1 MVTTPPKSNF
11 PSHAVSSDEKASIKY
26 GLEVARSIESEWFKD
41 DRNTSRYFSLK
52 DTFHNLRLYAR
63 GEQPVQKYK
72 NELAINGDM
81 SYLNLDWKPVP
92 IIPKF
97 VDIVVNGISERPYE
111 LKTFCQDPTSM
122 KKRTDYINNLII
134 DMKNKE
140 AFNVVQQETGINLF
154 ENDPAN
160 LPENDEELALHMQLD
175 YKESIE
181 IAQQEALSNVFNL
194 NKYEYIKKRLD
205 YDITT
210 IGIGC
215 LKNSFNTAE
224 GIKIEYVDPV
234 NIVYSYTESPFFDDL
249 YYVGEVKRV
258 SIPEL
263 KKSFPNLTEEDVK
276 KLESSYSGERSI
288 YKTVNTED
296 ANDSNYVNILY
307 FEYKTYQNQ
316 VYKIKETSTGGMKSI
331 KKTDDFNPPKDE
343 RSRFEKVN
351 RSIEVLYSGAK
362 VIGLDIMLDW
372 RMNENMTRP
381 KSDVTKV
388 NMSYSI
394 VAPRLYRGIPESLV
408 GRMVSFAD
416 MIQLTHMKLQQV
428 LGKLVPDGVYLDA
441 DGLSQID
448 LGDGTSYSP
457 EEALNMYFQTGSV
470 IGRSMTQD
478 GDFNNARVPIQQLTS
493 SGGNAKIASLIQS
506 YNYYLQMIRDVT
518 GLNEAR
524 DGSSPDKDA
533 LVGVQKLAAANSN
546 TATRHIVQA
555 GLYVTLK
562 MAEGVSLRIS
572 DVLEYSNTKESFI
585 NSLGRFNVATL
596 DEIKRLQLHD
606 FGIFIELA
614 PDEEEK
620 AILENNIQLALGR
633 EQIDLEDAID
643 IREIKN
649 LKLANQLL
657 KKRRKD
663 KQKRDRQIA
672 QENMQMQG
680 QVNAQSAQAA
690 AEADMQKQQALS
702 SSKVQ
707 VEQAISQFA
716 IQKMEREAQLKRE
729 LMQFEYE
736 LNIGLEEKKM
746 GVVKSNEK
754 FKEDRKDERTKIQAT
769 QQSQLIE
776 QRKEGTPPKN
786 FESAGF
792 DNMGG
797 FGFEQFEPK

>member
-470 IGRSMTQD
+470 VGRSMTQD